1 MHLTHVN
8 YKNRGKRFET
18 MLDNTNRT
26 YALQKRAHFRKTFPE
41 VKLLLGPKGQVRKH
55 WFERSGGLDYI
66 GLYEKRFISFDAK
79 STQNKTSFPLQ
90 NVEPH
95 QFDELRRVQDYG
107 GISFLLIHFEEH
119 NETYYLS
126 ADNALDWANQTE
138 RKSIPYEWFKNHT
151 PRVLQ
156 GRHVLLDYLAI
167 VALRIEQEQMF
178 ETREMTGR
186 VE

>member
-1 MHLTHVN
+1 MYLTHVN

-18 MLDNTNRT
+18 MLDNTIRT

-41 VKLLLGPKGQVRKH
+41 VKLLLGPKGQVRKY

-66 GLYEKRFISFDAK
+66 VLYAKRFISFDAK
-79 STQNKTSFPLQ
+79 STQSKTSFPLA
-90 NVEPH
+90 NVEVH

-107 GISFLLIHFEEH
+107 GISFLLIHFETL

-126 ADNALDWANQTE
+126 ANDALDWANQTE

-151 PRVLQ
+151 KRVLQ

-167 VALRIEQEQMF
+167 IDLRIEQEQTF
-178 ETREMTGR
+178 EARESTGT